1 MGIGALFVSPSY
13 ENLNKQFFKW
23 VDYHMKNH
31 PCANWS
37 VFLKVIAVCG
47 FLLSRNTWNMQS
59 RLRRDIVPCRVA

>member
-1 MGIGALFVSPSY
+1 MGNGALFMSPSY

-37 VFLKVIAVCG
+37 VFLKVFVDWG
-47 FLLSRNTWNMQS
+47 
-59 RLRRDIVPCRVA
+59 

>member
-1 MGIGALFVSPSY
+1 MGKGTLFMSSSY

-37 VFLKVIAVCG
+37 VFLKVFADWG
-47 FLLSRNTWNMQS
+47 
-59 RLRRDIVPCRVA
+59 